1 MIVYVTNPTDKS
13 YSTKYLPIRETA
25 IAVVRVRV
33 VAVARSIDI
42 MHIVRIVQIRR
53 PLQMHSIILNWIF
66 SFLILFHRKISSLES
81 VLLALSYSAHHCH

>member
-13 YSTKYLPIRETA
+13 FSTKYLPIRETA

-53 PLQMHSIILNWIF
+53 PLQMYSVILNWA
-66 SFLILFHRKISSLES
+66 SSSLILFHLKISNFES
-81 VLLALSYSAHHCH
+81 VFSNL

>member
-13 YSTKYLPIRETA
+13 FSTKYLPIRETA

-33 VAVARSIDI
+33 VAVARSIDV

-53 PLQMHSIILNWIF
+53 PLQMYSIILSWISF
-66 SFLILFHRKISSLES
+66 SSIPFHLKISSFES
-81 VLLALSYSAHHCH
+81 MFSNL